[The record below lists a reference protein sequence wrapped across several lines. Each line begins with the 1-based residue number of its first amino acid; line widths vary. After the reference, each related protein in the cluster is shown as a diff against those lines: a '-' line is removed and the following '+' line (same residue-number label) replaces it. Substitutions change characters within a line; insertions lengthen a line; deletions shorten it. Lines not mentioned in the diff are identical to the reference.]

1 MAAAGKVCT
10 GFSKPY
16 VAIYHNNGGNVTYS
30 KGQILARGV
39 SVSIEPEVADDNTF
53 YADNI
58 ASETSPGVFTGGN
71 VTLTVDGLLQEAEQM
86 IMGLSAPEE
95 ITVGE
100 SQKVEVLSYGDK
112 TNIPYMGIGFIARYQ
127 SDGVESFSPI
137 VLTKARFQTSSLEA
151 ETQEEE
157 ISWQTQELTAPL
169 MRDDTPNH
177 NWKKVA
183 ADQSTEEE
191 AEAVIR
197 AMLGVTSV

>member
-1 MAAAGKVCT
+1 MSAAGKVCT

-16 VAIYHNNGGNVTYS
+16 VAIYTNNGGNVTYS

-58 ASETSPGVFTGGN
+58 AAETSPGVFTGGN
-71 VTLTVDGLLQEAEQM
+71 VILTVDGLLQEAEQL
-86 IMGLSAPEE
+86 IIGLPMPEE

-100 SQKVEVLSYGDK
+100 SEKVEVLAYGDGM
-112 TNIPYMGIGFIARYQ
+112 NIPYVGIGFIVRYQ
-127 SDGVESFSPI
+127 SDGVESFSPV
-137 VLTKARFQTSSLEA
+137 VLTKARFQTPSSDA

-157 ISWQTQELTAPL
+157 INWQTQELTATL

-183 ADQSTEEE
+183 ADQSTEDG
-191 AEAVIR
+191 AETVLK
-197 AMLGVTSV
+197 AMLGVQNV